1 MTKNIEAEN
10 RQLRQQ
16 LRLLLEEARINEGK
30 WQRLDRLEKSLIATH
45 TLPKLIRALLEDYKN
60 SYDTDAVTLVLSD
73 PEYEI
78 TRTLERAEPNS
89 SKMPGLVLL
98 EKLYATP
105 RRPHL
110 GAFNPEVESAIFD
123 PWPEGCRSMVLLP
136 LERKGELIGSLNMA
150 SCTDERF
157 TTDRSTDFLER
168 LAAVFSIC
176 LENALNHE
184 RIKLVGLV
192 DALTGAYNRRY
203 FETRCHEEVAHARR
217 YRQPLS
223 CMFLDIDKFKH
234 INDTFG
240 HLAGDEALRHVAYL
254 IKSQLRGNDV
264 FARYGGE
271 EFVVLLPRTE
281 ARQTCQIAERI
292 RSTISIQPLQ
302 LQSETH
308 HPITISIGVSQLADG
323 IDGEEAGAVIIEK
336 LLGSADGALYQA
348 KEGGRN
354 RVVCDG
360 NSSQISIN

>member
-16 LRLLLEEARINEGK
+16 LRSLLEEARINEGK
-30 WQRLDRLEKSLIATH
+30 LRRLDRLEKNLIATH
-45 TLPKLIRALLEDYKN
+45 TLPDLIRSLLEDYKN
-60 SYDTDAVTLVLSD
+60 SFDTDAVTLVLSD

-78 TRTLERAEPNS
+78 TRTLERSETDS

-98 EKLYATP
+98 DKLYATSQ
-105 RRPHL
+105 RPHL
-110 GAFNPEVESAIFD
+110 GPFDPEFENAIFD
-123 PWPEGCRSMVLLP
+123 PWPEGCQSMILLP
-136 LERKGELIGSLNMA
+136 LIRQGKLIGSLNMA
-150 SCTDERF
+150 SCAEERF
-157 TTDRSTDFLER
+157 TADRSTDFLER
-168 LAAVFSIC
+168 LAAVFAIC
-176 LENALNHE
+176 LENTLNHE
-184 RIKLVGLV
+184 RIKLLGLM

-217 YRQPLS
+217 YSQPLS

-240 HLAGDEALRHVAYL
+240 HLVGDDALRHVACL

-271 EFVVLLPRTE
+271 ELVVLLPRTE
-281 ARQTCQIAERI
+281 ARLTCQIAERI
-292 RSTISIQPLQ
+292 RSSISTQPLR
-302 LQSETH
+302 LDSETH
-308 HPITISIGVSQLADG
+308 HPVTISIGVSQLADG
-323 IDGEEAGAVIIEK
+323 FDQEVASSAVIEK

-360 NSSQISIN
+360 NLALQGL

>member
-16 LRLLLEEARINEGK
+16 LKSLLEEARINEAK
-30 WQRLDRLEKSLIATH
+30 WRRLDRLEKDLIATH
-45 TLPKLIRALLEDYKN
+45 SLPELIRALLEDYKN
-60 SYDTDAVTLVLSD
+60 SCDTDAVTLVLSD

-78 TRTLERAEPNS
+78 NRTLERTEPNS
-89 SKMPGLVLL
+89 LTLPGLVLL
-98 EKLYATP
+98 EKLYTTSRQP
-105 RRPHL
+105 YL
-110 GAFNPEVESAIFD
+110 GPFDPEVENAIFD

-136 LERKGELIGSLNMA
+136 LVRKGELIGSLNMA
-150 SCTDERF
+150 SCEVGRF
-157 TTDRSTDFLER
+157 TADRSTDFLER
-168 LAAVFSIC
+168 LAAVLAIC

-184 RIKLVGLV
+184 RIKLSGQV
-192 DALTGAYNRRY
+192 DALTGAYNRRF
-203 FETRCHEEVAHARR
+203 FETRCHEEMANARR

-240 HLAGDEALRHVAYL
+240 HLAGDEALRHVAGL

-292 RSTISIQPLQ
+292 RTTISAQPLQ
-302 LQSETH
+302 FHPGTH
-308 HPITISIGVSQLADG
+308 HSITISIGVSQLADG
-323 IDGEEAGAVIIEK
+323 FDGEEDEAAIIEK
-336 LLGSADGALYQA
+336 LLGAADGALYQA
-348 KEGGRN
+348 KESGRN

-360 NSSQISIN
+360 NPAASR